1 VGAEGVDR
9 RAIVPG
15 DRVEDH
21 VEVGKFDVHAGD
33 SLWGSRPIAKC
44 YQDFGVSVDT
54 VIGARAIK
62 TRPTEKNGSR
72 GYCYSC
78 TLI

>member
-54 VIGARAIK
+54 IVGVEEGRYGRTAQYQYGR
-62 TRPTEKNGSR
+62 R
-72 GYCYSC
+72 
-78 TLI
+78 